1 MLIFI
6 LSQFLILFIV
16 STLFGARI
24 NQYFKLNLH
33 PNLNLVLGFIVILA
47 LIYILSM
54 IWVLLRLSTFYFY
67 IVLSILISLCIIT
80 SILNIKKYTFSNYKF
95 YVLGLIILIML
106 MILTFRYSY
115 GIRSFDGAVYLSSI
129 LDNINAPF
137 LNAYNPY
144 DGQLVTQINVENDY
158 QSFYY
163 LNSYFLWMFTQIQ
176 LFLKQDFY
184 PSLSSVY
191 LVSMTAFYF
200 TFLYHLVLGTIQSL
214 RIKSKTI
221 ILFILIYVF
230 GYFTSAYFNSSL
242 AFLGQAYR
250 TLIIGFMSLI
260 VYINLNHHLIDK
272 SSILL
277 LSLSAVAAI
286 STSSSAYF
294 IVFIILYAW
303 LFIKIKDTNNLDY
316 IQYCLIASFPI
327 VLFVLLYIFSNM
339 NFIIGLLGLMCIV
352 FYVLYRNPKTL
363 INLKVVVQYI
373 IPISITFVSMGLILF
388 KGSSITHIFTQAS
401 AYDMVFDYFSF
412 YSINQIIINLLLW
425 SSIIILMIK
434 GDRALRNYYL
444 ILFIVFINPLNFVFM
459 YELFAG
465 RVVHRVFDVLFNPVS
480 VIILFSI
487 ALPLIHKRIRII
499 FIGIL
504 IVLCIHAQTE
514 IYHFVFI
521 RPNNSSYIERITQ
534 HEIDVLNVLNTKIQ
548 LEKLE
553 RPKVISQ
560 IHFVKAYV
568 KDITLPLSYRIY
580 RSLDVYE
587 KEIAAP
593 SALWNIFVYRDFE
606 SMRIFDTDPDYINTC
621 QYLIEEQVNF
631 VLVARNQ
638 FYRENNEYIPLYFRV
653 RDCASLVYENDDY
666 LLYQFY
672 W

>member
-33 PNLNLVLGFIVILA
+33 PNLNLVLGFIVILSI
-47 LIYILSM
+47 LYLLSM

-67 IVLSILISLCIIT
+67 VILSILFSLCILT
-80 SILNIKKYTFSNYKF
+80 SILNIKKYTLSSYKF
-95 YVLGLIILIML
+95 YALGFIVLIGLMF
-106 MILTFRYSY
+106 LTFRYSY

-137 LNAYNPY
+137 LNAFNPY

-214 RIKSKTI
+214 RIKSKSI
-221 ILFILIYVF
+221 ILFIFIYIFV
-230 GYFTSAYFNSSL
+230 YFTSAYFNSSL
-242 AFLGQAYR
+242 SFLGQAYR
-250 TLIIGFMSLI
+250 TLIIGFMTLI
-260 VYINLNHHLIDK
+260 VYINLNHQISDK
-272 SSILL
+272 HTIRL
-277 LSLSAVAAI
+277 LSLSSIAAI

-294 IVFIILYAW
+294 IVFTILFAW
-303 LFIKIKDTNNLDY
+303 LFIKIKETNNLDY
-316 IQYCLIASFPI
+316 IQYCLIAAFPI

-352 FYVLYRNPKTL
+352 FYALYRNPKYL
-363 INLKVVVQYI
+363 INLKGVVQYI
-373 IPISITFVSMGLILF
+373 IPISITFVSIGLILLR
-388 KGSSITHIFTQAS
+388 GSSITHIFTQAS
-401 AYDMVFDYFSF
+401 AYDMVFDYFNF
-412 YSINQIIINLLLW
+412 YSFKQILINLLLW

-434 GDRALRNYYL
+434 GDRTLRNYYL
-444 ILFIVFINPLNFVFM
+444 ALFVIFINPLNFVFM
-459 YELFAG
+459 YELLAG
-465 RVVHRVFDVLFNPVS
+465 QVVHRVFDVIFNPVS
-480 VIILFSI
+480 LIILFSI
-487 ALPLIHKRIRII
+487 ALPFIHKRLRII
-499 FIGIL
+499 FICIL
-504 IVLCIHAQTE
+504 IVLSIHAQTE

-534 HEIDVLNVLNTKIQ
+534 NEIDVLNVLNTKII
-548 LEKLE
+548 LEKID
-553 RPKVISQ
+553 RPIVVSQ
-560 IHFVKAYV
+560 IHFVRAYV
-568 KDITLPLSYRIY
+568 KDITLPLSYRTY
-580 RSLDVYE
+580 RSLHVYE
-587 KEIAAP
+587 KEIEAP
-593 SALWNIFVYRDFE
+593 SALWNIFVYRDYE
-606 SMRIFDTDPDYINTC
+606 TMRIFDTAPDYINTC
-621 QYLIEEQVNF
+621 KYLIEEKVNF

-638 FYRENNEYIPLYFRV
+638 FYRENGEYIPLYFRV
-653 RDCASLVYENDDY
+653 RDCASIVYENDDY